1 MKQHQGANIPLTH
14 IIIYLCAMS
23 INGFDGTVV
32 VPVLPLMAATFKVT
46 PADLSGVEWAFL
58 IASAAVLPLAG
69 WLGARLGAARVFRI
83 FLAGLGIGLLL
94 SGIAN
99 SVWMLL
105 AGRIIQGVSSGVLV
119 PVGLAMMYRNATGAD
134 RLRISRLTLI
144 PLTIAPMLGPVLGGI
159 MAQHMGWRSI
169 FTLLAAFSMGVFLA
183 ACFCM
188 KPEAPDQTATALK
201 IDRVGLVLVL
211 ISTVGLALLPVAI
224 ANATSRAS
232 SPLTYLALTVLTL
245 LAGALMFYS
254 WKRAQKRP
262 YPALAVGAF
271 TSRMFRSATV
281 SVGISFAA
289 LTGFLF
295 FVPVLLAA
303 RGIDT
308 QTIGLMMFP
317 ETLGLLVGGQLMIPL
332 KKFLGTRKLM
342 ILGYVGAAL
351 ITVIIAHL
359 PHPGLVFALAMFCFS
374 LFLSQPVLI
383 AQAAAFL
390 DIPPDSMDES
400 TTLFMMIKTILSA
413 WGVVLVSVVITWH
426 HLPSTTGVW
435 LVSLLLLTLWCFS
448 LALTAKVPASLWDGA
463 TSETA

>member
-1 MKQHQGANIPLTH
+1 MKHQGAKIPLPH

-32 VPVLPLMAATFKVT
+32 VPVLPLMAETFKVT

-69 WLGARLGAARVFRI
+69 WLGARLGTARVFRI

-94 SGIAN
+94 SAIAD
-99 SVWMLL
+99 SVWLLL
-105 AGRIIQGVSSGVLV
+105 AGRIIQGISSGILV
-119 PVGLAMMYRNATGAD
+119 PVGLAMMYRKATGAD

-144 PLTIAPMLGPVLGGI
+144 PLTIAPMLGPVLGGF

-169 FTLLAAFSMGVFLA
+169 FCLLATFSAAVFLA
-183 ACFCM
+183 ACFYM
-188 KPEAPDQTATALK
+188 KPEAPEHTAETLA
-201 IDRVGLVLVL
+201 IDRLGLALVLL
-211 ISTVGLALLPVAI
+211 STVGLALLPAAI
-224 ANATSRAS
+224 ANAITKAS
-232 SPLTYLALTVLTL
+232 SPLTYLALTLLTL
-245 LAGALMFYS
+245 IAGTLMHYS
-254 WKRAQKRP
+254 WKRAQNHP
-262 YPALAVGAF
+262 HPALAVAAC

-303 RGIDT
+303 HGVDT

-317 ETLGLLVGGQLMIPL
+317 ETLGLLIGGQLMVPL
-332 KKFLGTRKLM
+332 KKVLGTRKLM
-342 ILGYVGAAL
+342 ICGYIGAAF
-351 ITVIIAHL
+351 ITLLIAHL
-359 PHPGLVFALAMFCFS
+359 PHPGLGLATAMFCFS

-390 DIPPDSMDES
+390 DITPKTMDES
-400 TTLFMMIKTILSA
+400 TTLFIMIKTVLSA
-413 WGVVLVSVVITWH
+413 WGVVLVSLAITWH
-426 HLPSTTGVW
+426 PLPDITGVW
-435 LVSLLLLTLWCFS
+435 VVSILLLTLWSIS
-448 LALTAKVPASLWDGA
+448 LALTFKVPATLWEKA

>member
-211 ISTVGLALLPVAI
+211 ISTAGLALLPVAI

-289 LTGFLF
+289 LTGFF
-295 FVPVLLAA
+295 FCSGSS
-303 RGIDT
+303 R
-308 QTIGLMMFP
+308 
-317 ETLGLLVGGQLMIPL
+317 
-332 KKFLGTRKLM
+332 
-342 ILGYVGAAL
+342 
-351 ITVIIAHL
+351 
-359 PHPGLVFALAMFCFS
+359 
-374 LFLSQPVLI
+374 
-383 AQAAAFL
+383 
-390 DIPPDSMDES
+390 
-400 TTLFMMIKTILSA
+400 SA
-413 WGVVLVSVVITWH
+413 WDRYADNRPDDVPRNSGIARWRAAHDSLKEVSRHPQTYDFGLCRCGTHHRNYCPPTPPWPGVCPSHVL
-426 HLPSTTGVW
+426 
-435 LVSLLLLTLWCFS
+435 F
-448 LALTAKVPASLWDGA
+448 
-463 TSETA
+463 